1 MIFIIARF
9 LNKKKIYTIIVVYH
23 YVTIFNTCLQFFMKV
38 IKVITSI
45 TFMKNLQVKTN
56 FFFIRA
62 GPCDHKYKKEYT
74 FMQGD

>member
-1 MIFIIARF
+1 MFAIFDEGYQSNYFA
-9 LNKKKIYTIIVVYH
+9 
-23 YVTIFNTCLQFFMKV
+23 
-38 IKVITSI
+38 SI

-62 GPCDHKYKKEYT
+62 AWGPCDHKYKKEYT